1 MSTFG
6 KKALINWD
14 YDSIDYIRYNHTPK
28 SMQLKILEKWYPLN
42 SDFQYY
48 TPFDKEKNGNGVRVK
63 IIEHV
68 ETQYSWFIRFK
79 YSFDK
84 DNNGLS
90 NGVNPLRFK
99 PSKDFLREIKLENIL
114 KDGNNN

>member
-6 KKALINWD
+6 KKSLLKWD
-14 YDSIDYIRYNHTPK
+14 YDSFDYLRYNHTPK
-28 SMQLKILEKWYPLN
+28 NMQLKILEKWYPLN

-63 IIEHV
+63 IIEHI
-68 ETQYSWFIRFK
+68 ETQSSWLIRFK

-84 DNNGLS
+84 TDNTLLS
-90 NGVNPLRFK
+90 NGVNPLRLK
-99 PSKDFLREIKLENIL
+99 PSKEFLREVKLKQIL
-114 KDGNNN
+114 KNE